1 MDQLRA
7 LKYFAA
13 VAETGSFTKAA
24 KQFDVPSS
32 SLSRRVADLEKSLGA
47 SLLKRTTRSVQLTE
61 IGRDYFSQV
70 QDILQQLEQ
79 SNESVRSYHAKP
91 MGLLRISAMV
101 GIGERIL
108 LPLMEEFS
116 ALYPEIILDISLSDE
131 LSALGRD
138 DVDIAIRGGYAPN
151 ERVLAIRLMDND
163 FIAVAAP
170 AYLIEHG
177 SPRHP
182 KELREHKGLYFRTP
196 NGPQTW
202 YYQQDEQWHTAA
214 VVPAAISNNGKWLAK
229 KAANADGIMMAPRWM
244 LADYL
249 QRGELQELQLEP
261 KLKVTQNRELAV
273 YLLYQKQRYLV
284 PKVKVAVDFIVAR
297 VKAKSSKSKIKGSD
311 YLI

>member
-13 VAETGSFTKAA
+13 VAQTGSFTKAA

-61 IGRDYFSQV
+61 IGRTYFSQV
-70 QDILQQLEQ
+70 QDILLQLEQ
-79 SNESVRSYHAKP
+79 SNESVRSYQAKP

-101 GIGERIL
+101 GFGERIL
-108 LPLMEEFS
+108 LPLLEEFS
-116 ALYPEIILDISLSDE
+116 ELYPDVVLDISLSDE

-151 ERVLAIRLMDND
+151 ERVLAIRLMDNE
-163 FIAVAAP
+163 FIPVAAP
-170 AYLIEHG
+170 TYIAKHG
-177 SPRHP
+177 MPKHP
-182 KELREHKGLYFRTP
+182 LELREHKGLYFRTP
-196 NGPQTW
+196 AGAQNW
-202 YYQQDEQWHTAA
+202 YYQQEEQWHTASVA
-214 VVPAAISNNGKWLAK
+214 QVAISNNGKWLAK
-229 KAANADGIMMAPRWM
+229 KAANGEGIMMAPRWM

-249 QRGELQELQLEP
+249 QRGELQELPLEP
-261 KLKVTQNRELAV
+261 ALKVTQNAELAV

-284 PKVKVAVDFIVAR
+284 PKVKVAVDFLVAR
-297 VKAKSSKSKIKGSD
+297 VKGK
-311 YLI
+311 Y

>member
-13 VAETGSFTKAA
+13 VAESGSFTKAA

-61 IGRDYFSQV
+61 IGRDYFAQI
-70 QDILQQLEQ
+70 QDILLQLER

-91 MGLLRISAMV
+91 MGLLKISSMV
-101 GIGERIL
+101 GFGERIL
-108 LPLMEEFS
+108 LPLFEEFS
-116 ALYPEIILDISLSDE
+116 TLYPDIILDVSLSDE

-163 FIAVAAP
+163 FIPVAAA
-170 AYLIEHG
+170 AYLAEHG
-177 SPRHP
+177 TPKHP
-182 KELREHKGLYFRTP
+182 KELRGHKGLYFRTP
-196 NGPQTW
+196 GGAQSW
-202 YYQQDEQWHTAA
+202 FYHLDEQWHTAA
-214 VVPAAISNNGKWLAK
+214 VPQAAISNNGKWLAQ
-229 KAANADGIMMAPRWM
+229 KAVDAEGIMMAPRWM

-249 QRGELQELQLEP
+249 QRGQLQALSIEP
-261 KLKVTQNRELAV
+261 ALKVTQHADLAV

-284 PKVKVAVDFIVAR
+284 PKVKVAVDFLVAR
-297 VKAKSSKSKIKGSD
+297 VKGK
-311 YLI
+311 Y

>member
-13 VAETGSFTKAA
+13 VAQTGSFTKAA

-61 IGRDYFSQV
+61 IGRTYFSQV

-79 SNESVRSYHAKP
+79 SNESVRSYQAKP

-101 GIGERIL
+101 GFGERIL
-108 LPLMEEFS
+108 LPLLEEFS
-116 ALYPEIILDISLSDE
+116 ELYPDVVLDISLSDE

-151 ERVLAIRLMDND
+151 ERVLAIRLMDNE
-163 FIAVAAP
+163 FIPVAAP
-170 AYLIEHG
+170 AYLAKNG
-177 SPRHP
+177 TPKHP
-182 KELREHKGLYFRTP
+182 LELRDHKGLYFRTP
-196 NGPQTW
+196 AGAQNW
-202 YYQQDEQWHTAA
+202 YYQQEEQWHTASVA
-214 VVPAAISNNGKWLAK
+214 HVAISNNGKWLAK
-229 KAANADGIMMAPRWM
+229 KAANGEGIMMAPRWM

-249 QRGELQELQLEP
+249 QRGDLQELPLEP
-261 KLKVTQNRELAV
+261 ALKVTQNAELAV

-284 PKVKVAVDFIVAR
+284 PKVKVAVDFLVAR
-297 VKAKSSKSKIKGSD
+297 VKGK
-311 YLI
+311 Y

>member
-13 VAETGSFTKAA
+13 VAQTGSFTKAA

-61 IGRDYFSQV
+61 IGRTYFSQV

-79 SNESVRSYHAKP
+79 SNESVRSYQAKP

-101 GIGERIL
+101 GFGERIL
-108 LPLMEEFS
+108 LPLFEEFS
-116 ALYPEIILDISLSDE
+116 ELYPEIILDISLSDE
-131 LSALGRD
+131 LSALERD

-151 ERVLAIRLMDND
+151 ERVLAIRLMDNA
-163 FIAVAAP
+163 FIPVAAP
-170 AYLIEHG
+170 AYIAKHG
-177 SPRHP
+177 MPKHP
-182 KELREHKGLYFRTP
+182 LELREHKGLYFRTP
-196 NGPQTW
+196 AGAQTW
-202 YYQQDEQWHTAA
+202 YYQQDEQWHTASVA
-214 VVPAAISNNGKWLAK
+214 QLAISNNGKWLAK
-229 KAANADGIMMAPRWM
+229 KAANGEGIMMAPRWM

-249 QRGELQELQLEP
+249 QRGELQELPLQPALN
-261 KLKVTQNRELAV
+261 VTQNRELAV

-297 VKAKSSKSKIKGSD
+297 VKGK
-311 YLI
+311 Y

>member
-13 VAETGSFTKAA
+13 VAESGSFTKAA

-101 GIGERIL
+101 GFGERIL
-108 LPLMEEFS
+108 LPLFEEFS
-116 ALYPEIILDISLSDE
+116 TLYPEIVLDISLSDE
-131 LSALGRD
+131 LSALARD

-151 ERVLAIRLMDND
+151 ERVLAIRLMDNE
-163 FIAVAAP
+163 FVAVAAP
-170 AYLIEHG
+170 TYFAEHG
-177 SPRHP
+177 TPKHP
-182 KELREHKGLYFRTP
+182 QELRQHKGLYFRTP
-196 NGPQTW
+196 NGAQSW
-202 YYQQDEQWHTAA
+202 YYHQDEQWHTAS
-214 VVPAAISNNGKWLAK
+214 VPHAAISNNGKWLAK
-229 KAANADGIMMAPRWM
+229 KAANGEGIMMAPRWM

-249 QRGELQELQLEP
+249 QRGELQVLSLEP
-261 KLKVTQNRELAV
+261 ELKVTQNKELAV

-284 PKVKVAVDFIVAR
+284 PKVKVAVDFLVAR
-297 VKAKSSKSKIKGSD
+297 VKGK
-311 YLI
+311 Y